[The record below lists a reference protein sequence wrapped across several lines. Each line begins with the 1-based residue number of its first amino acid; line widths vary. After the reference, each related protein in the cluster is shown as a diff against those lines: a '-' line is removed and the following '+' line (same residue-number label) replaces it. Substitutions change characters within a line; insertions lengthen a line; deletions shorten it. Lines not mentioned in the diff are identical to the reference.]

1 MKTLLILFVVF
12 PLILSAQNPK
22 KYVITKTHEAI
33 TIDGS
38 DTEIAWRN
46 AIWTDCFVDIEGE
59 KRPNPYLTTR
69 AKMLWNDTCLFFFA
83 ELEEPHIWAN
93 LTERESV
100 IFHDNDFEI
109 FIDPDGDTHNYI
121 EFEINAFGTEW
132 DLLLPKP
139 YRNNGP
145 PLTAF
150 NIKGIN
156 SAVKI
161 FGSINNPSDKDEKW
175 TVEIAM
181 PWNSLLETKQKSRRI
196 PMDGEIWRINF
207 SRVQW
212 ETEVV
217 DGKYV
222 KEKDPKTGRNLPENN
237 WVWSPQG
244 RIDMHMPE
252 KWGYVMFSD
261 SIQNKETQE
270 DFEIKDTAIINEIW
284 ELYYKQK
291 LYYMK
296 NKAYTK
302 DLEVS
307 ENTEIFVGKQQ
318 FEIIIKVPG
327 TNRSYYIN
335 QDGWFRKEIE
345 EKR

>member
-1 MKTLLILFVVF
+1 MKLILTLLFLL
-12 PLILSAQNPK
+12 PLILLAQNPK
-22 KYVITKTHEAI
+22 KYIITKTNESI
-33 TIDGS
+33 IIDGS
-38 DTEIAWRN
+38 DNEKAWQN
-46 AIWTDCFVDIEGE
+46 AVFTDCFVDIEGN
-59 KRPNPYLTTR
+59 KKPNPYLSTR
-69 AKMLWNDTCLFFFA
+69 LKMLWNDSCLFFFA

-100 IFHDNDFEI
+100 IFYDNDFEI

-132 DLLLPKP
+132 DLVLPKP

-150 NIKGIN
+150 NITGIN

-161 FGSINNPSDKDEKW
+161 FGSINNPDDKDEKW

-196 PMDGEIWRINF
+196 PVDGEIWRINF

-212 ETEVV
+212 ETEVIN
-217 DGKYV
+217 GKYL
-222 KEKDPKTGRNLPENN
+222 KKKDPKTGRNLPENN

-261 SIQNKETQE
+261 SIINKETRR
-270 DFEIKDTAIINEIW
+270 DFEIQDTAVINEIW

-296 NKAYTK
+296 NQAYTK
-302 DLEVS
+302 ELEIS
-307 ENTEIFVGKQQ
+307 ENTEIIVGKQQ
-318 FEIIIKVPG
+318 FEIIIKIPG
-327 TNRSYYIN
+327 TNRYYYLN
-335 QDGWFRKEIE
+335 QDGWFRKEIL